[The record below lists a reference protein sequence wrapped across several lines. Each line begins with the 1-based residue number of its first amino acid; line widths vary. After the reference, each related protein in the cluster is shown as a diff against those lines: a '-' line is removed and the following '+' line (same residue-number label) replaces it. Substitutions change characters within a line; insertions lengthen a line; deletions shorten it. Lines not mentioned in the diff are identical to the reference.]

1 MKSSIYHKVKILRE
15 VKKHRLQET
24 LESNK
29 PAQQHHQEQ
38 QVPEHSKDDDQ
49 QQLMHGI
56 QEQDNA
62 PKYSQD
68 LTTNV
73 LTPNFTPFD
82 KLRHVDSGQSSG
94 GDRIYLLNPEA
105 RSPSSP
111 TQKLTWK
118 YGSMLEDI

>member
-73 LTPNFTPFD
+73 LTPNFTPLD
-82 KLRHVDSGQSSG
+82 KLRHVIQDKALVVIEYIFSIQKPAAL
-94 GDRIYLLNPEA
+94 RLQP
-105 RSPSSP
+105 RS
-111 TQKLTWK
+111 W
-118 YGSMLEDI
+118 YGSTDPC